1 MGKTGNFPCGDSPGC
16 GDMASMGGCGGL
28 CGCAGGVD
36 GTMGCQGPG
45 GGLPPVGLQLFDQRI
60 LDAEIRSNAA
70 SSWESKGHCHVYPTR
85 K

>member
-36 GTMGCQGPG
+36 GLSRWS
-45 GGLPPVGLQLFDQRI
+45 GGLPPGGLLFDQRI
-60 LDAEIRSNAA
+60 LMAEIRRNA
-70 SSWESKGHCHVYPTR
+70 P
-85 K
+85 

>member
-36 GTMGCQGPG
+36 GSRGCQGGG
-45 GGLPPVGLQLFDQRI
+45 GGLPPGGLQLFDQRI
-60 LDAEIRSNAA
+60 LIQKSGKRTMIR
-70 SSWESKGHCHVYPTR
+70 GM
-85 K
+85 